1 MMKPIV
7 IALTLTLCA
16 CAAVPNAQQDM
27 ANIALPQAWQ
37 QGETKT
43 ADALPALWW
52 EAFGDPKLNEF
63 ENKALAQNVSIQQ
76 AAFALQ
82 QSLLQLNL
90 STADLLPS
98 LSASAGA
105 RASKAL
111 ESGASTSKSFSSNA
125 GISWQIDLF
134 GKLLKARDVS
144 RWSAKATAEDRQKVA
159 LAITTQV
166 AELYWQLGSL
176 NKKIALA
183 EQNLSATEKLTDIVR
198 SKYKHGAASEMDLLS
213 AERSLRQQQSS
224 MAALRHQHNQTHN
237 ALAVL
242 VGEMPESDMV
252 EPKTLPQPFRLPELR
267 VEVPAE
273 VLDNRPDIRAARARL
288 MADMAT
294 VDMRV
299 RDFFPSFGL
308 NLGVSAG
315 GSALSKIVADP
326 VGSAA
331 LNLALPFLNFPD
343 NVLNLKVSQVK
354 YQSDLAGYKNTLYTA
369 LSEVE
374 NASSQYHQLNQQH
387 KLLQQNLE
395 TARRLEKMR
404 KVRYDNGA
412 DDLQKWLDAQSD
424 TRSAEQSL
432 VDNELSLYKNFLS
445 RYVALGGKDILT
457 ENKE

>member
-1 MMKPIV
+1 MKQTV
-7 IALTLTLCA
+7 IAFSLLLLSA
-16 CAAVPNAQQDM
+16 CAAVPNAKQDM

-159 LAITTQV
+159 LATTTQV

-242 VGEMPESDMV
+242 VGEMPESDFA
-252 EPKTLPQPFRLPELR
+252 EPKDLPQPFRLPELA
-267 VEVPAE
+267 VNVPSE
-273 VLDNRPDIRAARARL
+273 VLDNRPDIRATRDRL

-294 VDMRV
+294 VDLRV
-299 RDFFPSFGL
+299 RDFFPTFGL

-315 GSALSKIVADP
+315 GNQLSKIVADP

-331 LNLALPFLNFPD
+331 LNVALPFLNFPD

-354 YQSDLAGYKNTLYTA
+354 YQSDLAAYKNTLYTA

-374 NASSQYHQLNQQH
+374 NSLSQYNQLNQQH
-387 KLLQQNLE
+387 TLLKQNLE
-395 TARRLEKMR
+395 TTRRLEKMR
-404 KVRYDNGA
+404 QVRYNNGA
-412 DDLQKWLDAQSD
+412 DDLQKLLDAQSD
-424 TRSAEQSL
+424 TRQAEQA
-432 VDNELSLYKNFLS
+432 VVENELALYQNFLT
-445 RYVALGGKDILT
+445 RYVALGGKNILPD
-457 ENKE
+457 KI